1 MNMKT
6 KHILSLG
13 SLFFFFFIFSS
24 CEKVID
30 VDLEA
35 GEEQLIVDGFITC
48 FFDTVALSSGI
59 ENQVIKLRKTAPYFN
74 NSSAAPALGAK
85 VIVTGGLQR
94 EFKFLDD
101 DNDGNYTY
109 TGPFTLINT
118 DPKKLPMGLP
128 GNVYTLDI
136 SYNGEDYMAQ
146 AYMDSVPLIDSIKFI
161 FQEQAIQGPDTL
173 KAGYGID
180 QILSRGTNG
189 SLSPT
194 KDIKGEGTCYWFK
207 TFKNNKFY
215 NEPDEMNLAYD
226 AAFGPGSDNVAFIPP
241 IVFSL
246 APERFNIG
254 DEIKIECWSI
264 GLPTFYFLNLART
277 QMTNE
282 GLFATPATNV
292 PTNIV
297 NKNKNSKVKAVG
309 WFGAA
314 SVSYVTQKVK

>member
-1 MNMKT
+1 MKLKT

-13 SLFFFFFIFSS
+13 SLFFLFFIFSS

-85 VIVTGGLQR
+85 VTVTDGLQR
-94 EFKFLDD
+94 TFEFKDD
-101 DNDGNYTY
+101 DNDGNYIY
-109 TGPFTLINT
+109 TGPFQLSITNPPL
-118 DPKKLPMGLP
+118 GFP
-128 GNVYTLDI
+128 GNVYQLNI
-136 SYNGEDYMAQ
+136 VYQGEEFTAQ
-146 AYMDSVPLIDSIKFI
+146 NYMDSVPLIDSIKFQ
-161 FQEQAIQGPDTL
+161 FQEQTIQGPDTL
-173 KAGYGID
+173 KAGYSID
-180 QILSRGTNG
+180 QILSRGPDG
-189 SLSPT
+189 LLSPT

-207 TFKNNKFY
+207 TFKNNTFY
-215 NEPDEMNLAYD
+215 NKADQMNLAYD
-226 AAFGPGSDNVAFIPP
+226 AAFGPGSENVAFIPP

-246 APERFNIG
+246 SPERFNIG

-264 GLPTFYFLNLART
+264 GLPSFYFLNLARI

-314 SVSYVTQKVK
+314 AVSSITQKVK

>member
-1 MNMKT
+1 MKT

-13 SLFFFFFIFSS
+13 SLFFLFFIFSS

-59 ENQVIKLRKTAPYFN
+59 ENQMIKLRKTAPYFN

-85 VIVTGGLQR
+85 VTVTDGLQR
-94 EFKFLDD
+94 TFEFKDD
-101 DNDGNYTY
+101 DNDGNYIY
-109 TGPFTLINT
+109 TGPFQLSITNPPL
-118 DPKKLPMGLP
+118 GFP
-128 GNVYTLDI
+128 GNVYQLNI
-136 SYNGEDYMAQ
+136 IYQGEEFAAQ
-146 AYMDSVPLIDSIKFI
+146 NYMDSVPLIDSIKFQ

-173 KAGYGID
+173 KAGYSID
-180 QILSRGTNG
+180 QILSRGPDG
-189 SLSPT
+189 LLSPT

-207 TFKNNKFY
+207 TFKNNTFY
-215 NEPDEMNLAYD
+215 NKADQMNLAYD

-246 APERFNIG
+246 SPERFNIG
-254 DEIKIECWSI
+254 DEVKIECWSI
-264 GLPTFYFLNLART
+264 GLPSFYFLNLARI

-314 SVSYVTQKVK
+314 AVSSITQKVK

>member
-85 VIVTGGLQR
+85 VIVTNLLSNIPF
-94 EFKFLDD
+94 EFKDD

-109 TGPFTLINT
+109 TGPFQLSLTNPPLGFPGSAYRFDINY
-118 DPKKLPMGLP
+118 K
-128 GNVYTLDI
+128 
-136 SYNGEDYMAQ
+136 GEEFTAQ
-146 AYMDSVPLIDSIKFI
+146 NYMDSVPLIDSIKFI

-277 QMTNE
+277 QMNNE

>member
-1 MNMKT
+1 MKT

-59 ENQVIKLRKTAPYFN
+59 ENQMIKLRKTAPYFN

-85 VIVTGGLQR
+85 VTVTDGLQR
-94 EFKFLDD
+94 TFEFKDD

-109 TGPFTLINT
+109 TGPFQLSLTNPPLGF
-118 DPKKLPMGLP
+118 PR
-128 GNVYTLDI
+128 NVYQLNI
-136 SYNGEDYMAQ
+136 VYQGEEFTAQ
-146 AYMDSVPLIDSIKFI
+146 NYMDSVPLIDSIKFQ

-173 KAGYGID
+173 KAGYSID
-180 QILSRGTNG
+180 QILSRGPDG
-189 SLSPT
+189 LLSPT

-207 TFKNNKFY
+207 TFKNNTFY
-215 NEPDEMNLAYD
+215 NEADQMNLAYD

-246 APERFNIG
+246 SPERFNIG
-254 DEIKIECWSI
+254 DEVKIECWSI
-264 GLPTFYFLNLART
+264 GLPSFYFLNLARI

-314 SVSYVTQKVK
+314 AVSSITQKVK

>member
-59 ENQVIKLRKTAPYFN
+59 ENQMIKLRKTAPYFN

-85 VIVTGGLQR
+85 VTVTDGLQR
-94 EFKFLDD
+94 TFEFKDD

-109 TGPFTLINT
+109 TGPFQLSLTNPPLGF
-118 DPKKLPMGLP
+118 PR
-128 GNVYTLDI
+128 NVYQLNI
-136 SYNGEDYMAQ
+136 VYQGEEFTAQ
-146 AYMDSVPLIDSIKFI
+146 NYMDSVPLIDSIKFQ

-173 KAGYGID
+173 KAGYSID
-180 QILSRGTNG
+180 QILSRGPDG
-189 SLSPT
+189 LLSPT

-207 TFKNNKFY
+207 TFKNNTFY
-215 NEPDEMNLAYD
+215 NEADQMNLAYD

-246 APERFNIG
+246 SPERFNIG
-254 DEIKIECWSI
+254 DEVKIECWSI
-264 GLPTFYFLNLART
+264 GLPSFYFLNLARI

-314 SVSYVTQKVK
+314 AVSSITQKVK

>member
-1 MNMKT
+1 MKT

-13 SLFFFFFIFSS
+13 SLFFLFFIFSS

-59 ENQVIKLRKTAPYFN
+59 ENQMIKLRKTAPYFN

-85 VIVTGGLQR
+85 VTVTDGLQR
-94 EFKFLDD
+94 TFEFKDD
-101 DNDGNYTY
+101 DNDGNYIY
-109 TGPFTLINT
+109 TGPFQLSITNPPL
-118 DPKKLPMGLP
+118 GFP
-128 GNVYTLDI
+128 GNVYQLNI
-136 SYNGEDYMAQ
+136 VYQGEEFTAQ
-146 AYMDSVPLIDSIKFI
+146 NYMDSVPLIDSIKFQ
-161 FQEQAIQGPDTL
+161 FQEQTIQGPDTL
-173 KAGYGID
+173 KAGYSID
-180 QILSRGTNG
+180 QILSRGPDG
-189 SLSPT
+189 LLSPT

-207 TFKNNKFY
+207 TFKNNTFY
-215 NEPDEMNLAYD
+215 NKADQMNLAYD

-246 APERFNIG
+246 SPERFNIG

-264 GLPTFYFLNLART
+264 GLPSFYFLNLARI

-314 SVSYVTQKVK
+314 AVSSITQKVK

>member
-1 MNMKT
+1 MKMNT

-13 SLFFFFFIFSS
+13 SLFFLFFIFSS

-59 ENQVIKLRKTAPYFN
+59 ENQMIKLRKTAPYFN

-85 VIVTGGLQR
+85 VTVTDGLQR
-94 EFKFLDD
+94 TFEFKDD
-101 DNDGNYTY
+101 DNDGNYIY
-109 TGPFTLINT
+109 TGPFQLSLTNPPL
-118 DPKKLPMGLP
+118 GFP
-128 GNVYTLDI
+128 GNVYQLNIT
-136 SYNGEDYMAQ
+136 YQGEEFTAQ
-146 AYMDSVPLIDSIKFI
+146 NYMDSVPLIDSIKFQ
-161 FQEQAIQGPDTL
+161 FQEQTIQGPDTL
-173 KAGYGID
+173 KAGYSID
-180 QILSRGTNG
+180 RILSRGPDG
-189 SLSPT
+189 LLSPT

-207 TFKNNKFY
+207 TFKNNTFY
-215 NEPDEMNLAYD
+215 NKADQMNLAYD

-246 APERFNIG
+246 SPERFNIG

-264 GLPTFYFLNLART
+264 GLPSFYFLNLARI

-314 SVSYVTQKVK
+314 AVSSITQKVK